1 MNDILVSGKGQPDN
15 LGDSVLR
22 RGLLDALRRHG
33 DLVVSVIDL
42 PDAYLSGLG
51 LQPGDTTISD
61 RSQWQQ
67 RVARSCLT
75 GCLYAF
81 NAGEAQLTA
90 GYAASYL
97 KMLPLLVANRL
108 RGGRAVH
115 VGFGLRSP
123 DATWGRAMRL
133 VLSACQ
139 EITWR
144 DAESRRWVGIGSV
157 EPDWAYACGTP
168 DDAPGRQAWADR
180 DVLAVSLRFDR
191 AAPNA
196 VWYDVVRTV
205 AKEAGLRVVAVPQVE
220 RDVPRAREMA
230 AELGGE
236 VLEWEGHDHAVN
248 EARVR
253 AMYGRSRLVVSD
265 RLHAVIMGHTEGA
278 VPIGFGTQS
287 VSKLERTL
295 APVGL
300 HDVTFTQD
308 GVDTT
313 EGARRIHAALERH
326 EEIVGLA
333 AAARDRLDALA
344 ARLGTHAVAGPR

>member
-51 LQPGDTTISD
+51 LQPGDTTVAS
-61 RSQWQQ
+61 RPEWQQ
-67 RVARSCLT
+67 RVARSCLS

-115 VGFGLRSP
+115 VGFGLRAP
-123 DATWGRAMRL
+123 NATWGRAMRA
-133 VLSACQ
+133 VLAACQ
-139 EITWR
+139 EVAWR
-144 DAESRRWVGIGSV
+144 DADSRRWVGVGTV

-168 DDAPGRQAWADR
+168 DDAPGRRRWEDR

-191 AAPNA
+191 AAPGP
-196 VWYDVVRTV
+196 VWFDIVRTV
-205 AKEAGLRVVAVPQVE
+205 AREAGLRVVAVPQVE
-220 RDVPRAREMA
+220 RDIPRARELA

-236 VLEWEGHDHAVN
+236 VLEWDGHDHAVN

-253 AMYGRSRLVVSD
+253 AVYQRSRLVVSD

-278 VPIGFGTQS
+278 VPIGLGTQS
-287 VSKLERTL
+287 VAKLERTL

-300 HDVTFTQD
+300 HGVTFTQD
-308 GVDTT
+308 DVDVAEGV
-313 EGARRIHAALERH
+313 RRVHAALERH
-326 EEIVGLA
+326 EEIVGYA
-333 AAARDRLDALA
+333 ATARARLDALA
-344 ARLGTHAVAGPR
+344 SRLGAHAVAGAR

>member
-1 MNDILVSGKGQPDN
+1 MNDILVSGKGQSDN

-33 DLVVSVIDL
+33 DLVVSVLDL

-51 LQPGDTTISD
+51 LRPGDTVV
-61 RSQWQQ
+61 RSRPEWQQ
-67 RVARSCLT
+67 RVARSCLS

-115 VGFGLRSP
+115 VGFGLRAP
-123 DATWGRAMRL
+123 DGTWGRAMRA
-133 VLSACQ
+133 VLAVCD
-139 EITWR
+139 EVTWR
-144 DAESRRWVGIGSV
+144 DAESRRWVGLGTV
-157 EPDWAYACGTP
+157 EPDWAYACGSP
-168 DDAPGRQAWADR
+168 DDAPHRRAWADR

-191 AAPNA
+191 AEPGP
-196 VWYDVVRTV
+196 VWFDVLRTV
-205 AKEAGLRVVAVPQVE
+205 ARDAGLRIVAVPQVQ
-220 RDVPRAREMA
+220 RDVPRARAIA

-236 VLEWEGHDHAVN
+236 VLEWDGDDHAVN

-253 AMYGRSRLVVSD
+253 EVYGRSRLVVSD

-278 VPIGFGTQS
+278 VPVGFGTQS
-287 VSKLERTL
+287 VTKLERTL

-300 HDVTFTQD
+300 HGVTFTQD
-308 GVDTT
+308 DVDVA
-313 EGARRIHAALERH
+313 EGARRIAAALDRH
-326 EEIVGLA
+326 TEIAGYA
-333 AAARDRLDALA
+333 DAARARLEALA
-344 ARLGTHAVAGPR
+344 ARLGPHVVAGAR

>member
-33 DLVVSVIDL
+33 DLVVSVVDL

-51 LQPGDTTISD
+51 LQPQDTVVASRSD
-61 RSQWQQ
+61 WQQ
-67 RVARSCLT
+67 RVARSCLS

-81 NAGEAQLTA
+81 NAGEAQQTRE
-90 GYAASYL
+90 YALAYL
-97 KMLPLLVANRL
+97 KMLPLLVVNRL

-115 VGFGLRSP
+115 VGFGLRAP
-123 DATWGRAMRL
+123 DRTWGRAMRP
-133 VLSACQ
+133 VLAACQ
-139 EITWR
+139 EVAWR
-144 DAESRRWVGIGSV
+144 DADSRQWAGVGTV

-168 DDAPGRQAWADR
+168 DDDAGRRPWAER

-191 AAPNA
+191 AAPGP
-196 VWYDVVRTV
+196 VWFDVLRTV
-205 AKEAGLRVVAVPQVE
+205 ARDAGLRVVAVPQVE
-220 RDVPRAREMA
+220 RDIPRAREIA
-230 AELGGE
+230 AELGGD
-236 VLEWEGHDHAVN
+236 VLEWDGHDHAVN

-253 AMYGRSRLVVSD
+253 AVYGESRLVVSD

-287 VSKLERTL
+287 VSKLTRTL

-300 HDVTFTQD
+300 RDVTFSQD
-308 GVDTT
+308 DVDVA
-313 EGARRIHAALERH
+313 EGARRVHAALERH
-326 EEIVGLA
+326 EEIVGYA

-344 ARLGTHAVAGPR
+344 ARLGAHAVAGTR